1 MTLDNRPVLTFGPA
15 CAEPSLEGLLGDPI
29 IRLLMAQD
37 RVSDAT
43 RRTLASHIR
52 PGCLGRPK
60 AQGVFPPNAIGA
72 DQFFL
77 EVAP

>member
-15 CAEPSLEGLLGDPI
+15 CAEPSLEDLLGDPI

-43 RRTLASHIR
+43 
-52 PGCLGRPK
+52 
-60 AQGVFPPNAIGA
+60 
-72 DQFFL
+72 QFVL

>member
-15 CAEPSLEGLLGDPI
+15 CAEPSLEGLLADPI

-43 RRTLASHIR
+43 RRALASHIR
-52 PGCLGRPK
+52 PGCLSGPK
-60 AQGVFPPNAIGA
+60 AQDDLTRNAIGA
-72 DQFFL
+72 DQLVL